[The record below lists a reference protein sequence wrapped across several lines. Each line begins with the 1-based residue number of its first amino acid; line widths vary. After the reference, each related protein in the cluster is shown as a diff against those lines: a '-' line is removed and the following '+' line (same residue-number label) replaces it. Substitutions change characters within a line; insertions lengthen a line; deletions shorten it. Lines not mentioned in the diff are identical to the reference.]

1 MSFPVD
7 TSRSPAALEES
18 SKDQSTRDLHSFSN
32 PQDVR
37 VRHIDL
43 NLHVF
48 FEESS
53 LKGSAVL
60 FLERLNSG
68 ASQIILDTLDLNIL
82 QVLTGAA
89 DGTFRPAVFEIGAK
103 DSVLGAPLSIE
114 LPNGTDAIRIDYS
127 TTPEARGLQW
137 LEPQHTAE
145 KKDPFLLTQS
155 QAINARSWIPLQD
168 SPQVRMTFRATISC
182 PEHLMAVMGA
192 ANNPQVLG
200 NGFYSFEMPQP
211 IPSYLIALAVGDLS
225 FRAIGPRTGVYAEPS
240 VVDSAAAEFSDLEA
254 MLEQA
259 ERLYGPYRWDRYD
272 VLVLPPSF
280 PVGGMENPRLT
291 FATPTI
297 LAGDKSLVS
306 VIAHEIAHSWAGNMV
321 TNATWNDIWLNEG
334 FSVYVE
340 RRLVEEIYGKPRADM
355 EASLGLE
362 ELKEEFTHLKDEKE
376 LLHGSCNEGDPDECL
391 TRIPYEKGAL
401 FLLQLEKTFGRA
413 RFDQFLREYFDRFA
427 FQSITTREFVDY
439 LKENLFAQDPKLAES
454 IPVDKW
460 INEPGLPPSIPL
472 PSSQAF
478 GVIESEARAWLEG
491 RKSIA
496 DLNASAWTV
505 QEWLHFLTSLPRD
518 LGVEKLRELD
528 GKFQL
533 TSSPNSEIVHQWLLM
548 TIRAGY
554 RPATERVEE
563 FLIYVGREKLIKPLY
578 EELAKSAP
586 GKAWAQNVYEKARPG
601 YHPIVARKLDQVLG
615 FTCRK

>member
-7 TSRSPAALEES
+7 TSTSPAALDES
-18 SKDQSTRDLHSFSN
+18 FRDQSTRDLHSFSN

-43 NLHVF
+43 NLEVS
-48 FEESS
+48 FEERT
-53 LKGSAVL
+53 LRGAAVL
-60 FLERLNSG
+60 FVERLNSE
-68 ASQIILDTLDLNIL
+68 ASQIVLDTLDLNIFE
-82 QVLTGAA
+82 VLTATEEGEFQTAVSGLGEA
-89 DGTFRPAVFEIGAK
+89 DPI
-103 DSVLGAPLSIE
+103 LGAPLTIE
-114 LPNGTDAIRIDYS
+114 LPDGADRIRIEYA

-145 KKDPFLLTQS
+145 KKNGFLLTQS

-168 SPQVRMTFRATISC
+168 SPQVRMTFSAHINC
-182 PEHLMAVMGA
+182 PKHLMAVMGA

-200 NGFYSFEMPQP
+200 DGHYFFEMPQP

-225 FRAIGPRTGVYAEPS
+225 FRSIGPRTGVYAEPS
-240 VVDSAAAEFSDLEA
+240 VVESAAAEFSDLEA

-362 ELKEEFTHLKDEKE
+362 ELKEEFTHLEDGKE

-413 RFDQFLREYFDRFA
+413 RFDQFLRDYFERFA

-439 LKENLFAQDPKLAES
+439 LKQNLFQQDPKLAES

-472 PSSQAF
+472 PSSPAF
-478 GVIESEARAWLEG
+478 GVIEAEAREWLAG
-491 RKSIA
+491 RKSIG
-496 DLNASAWTV
+496 DLHASSWTV

-518 LGVEKLRELD
+518 LSVERLGELD
-528 GKFQL
+528 GQFQL
-533 TSSPNSEIVHQWLLM
+533 TSSRNSEIVHQWLLM

-554 RPATERVEE
+554 RPATKRLEE

-586 GKAWAQNVYEKARPG
+586 GKAWALNVYEKARPG
-601 YHPIVARKLDQVLG
+601 YHPIVARKVDQVLG